1 MTSLTRCLVPVA
13 LCVSVFLL
21 AACERTTLPT
31 VPIPP
36 EQDPARIEITPS
48 VLNLTSIDL
57 TQKLSAEVFDVD
69 DEVISYAVVS
79 WSSSDLTVAA
89 VSPQGDVVARKLGV
103 AQITARYKD
112 VSASVDVTVTQVIGS
127 IEIHPIVLT
136 LSVGS
141 STNYLLHRQRSDF
154 QRYTKRGR
162 GVDGKR
168 SFRSR
173 SRAQTGRH
181 CVGYRHWNRHH
192 SDHRHIRRQVRYRD
206 AHCGIILTK
215 PGKHN
220 AIVAIVCMTLI
231 FRFSDVA
238 IAL

>member
-1 MTSLTRCLVPVA
+1 M
-13 LCVSVFLL
+13 
-21 AACERTTLPT
+21 
-31 VPIPP
+31 
-36 EQDPARIEITPS
+36 
-48 VLNLTSIDL
+48 LNLTSIDL

-141 STNYLLHRQRSDF
+141 STSYYSIVKDQTFSVIPNAAVVWTVSDPSVAEVVP
-154 QRYTKRGR
+154 RL
-162 GVDGKR
+162 DG
-168 SFRSR
+168 S
-173 SRAQTGRH
+173 AWVTA
-181 CVGYRHWNRHH
+181 
-192 SDHRHIRRQVRYRD
+192 I
-206 AHCGIILTK
+206 GIGTTQITVTYGDKTATATLT
-215 PGKHN
+215 
-220 AIVAIVCMTLI
+220 VE
-231 FRFSDVA
+231 
-238 IAL
+238 

>member
-13 LCVSVFLL
+13 LCVSVYLL
-21 AACERTTLPT
+21 AGCERTTLPT

-48 VLNLTSIDL
+48 VLNLTSINL

-79 WSSSDLTVAA
+79 WSSSDLTVVA

-141 STNYLLHRQRSDF
+141 STSYYSIVKDQTFSVIPNAAVVWTVSDPSVAEVVP
-154 QRYTKRGR
+154 RL
-162 GVDGKR
+162 DGTAWVTAIWIGTTQITVTYGDKT
-168 SFRSR
+168 
-173 SRAQTGRH
+173 AT
-181 CVGYRHWNRHH
+181 
-192 SDHRHIRRQVRYRD
+192 
-206 AHCGIILTK
+206 ATLT
-215 PGKHN
+215 
-220 AIVAIVCMTLI
+220 VE
-231 FRFSDVA
+231 
-238 IAL
+238 

>member
-1 MTSLTRCLVPVA
+1 MTNLSRSLMPAA

-31 VPIPP
+31 VPIPL

-79 WSSSDLTVAA
+79 WSSGDTAVAA
-89 VSPQGDVVARKLGV
+89 VSPQGDVVAKKLGV

-141 STNYLLHRQRSDF
+141 STSYHSIVNDQTFSVIPNAAVVWTVSDPSVAEVVP
-154 QRYTKRGR
+154 RL
-162 GVDGKR
+162 DG
-168 SFRSR
+168 S
-173 SRAQTGRH
+173 AWVTA
-181 CVGYRHWNRHH
+181 
-192 SDHRHIRRQVRYRD
+192 I
-206 AHCGIILTK
+206 GIGTTQITVTYGDKSATATLT
-215 PGKHN
+215 
-220 AIVAIVCMTLI
+220 VQ
-231 FRFSDVA
+231 
-238 IAL
+238 